1 MIGSVI
7 IRKGIRY
14 FCKHYLLAVASSINA
29 FYPEIYNQNCFG
41 PNLCENTQDCNDT
54 LNAD

>member
-14 FCKHYLLAVASSINA
+14 FYKHYLLAVASSINA

-41 PNLCENTQDCNDT
+41 PNLCKNTQD
-54 LNAD
+54 